1 MTSEPEVA
9 GGVCAMSRTSG
20 INDVSNVLQGTAVG
34 PTVQAG
40 TVHGGVHFHH
50 RDERAVPVP
59 RQLPAPPAHF
69 VGRDAELAEVDRLAR
84 EPSNGLALIVITGVG
99 GIGKSALALR
109 WAQRASAGFPD
120 GQLYA
125 HLGAFDPAGPTSPS
139 EVLGQALRALG
150 VAPEQV
156 PAGIAEQMALFR
168 SVTADRKLLVLLD
181 NAVSAAQVRPLL
193 PTLSS
198 CVVLV
203 TARWRLG
210 GLVSDGARFLDV
222 EPLMEQAAAELL
234 SRAVG
239 DGRTGADPASTS
251 SLVRMCAGLPIA
263 LAVTGARLAT
273 RPRWPIRRMV
283 NELAQEHRRLRS
295 LGEQEGVS
303 VQGAFDLSY
312 QELPDAAARCYRA
325 LGLHPGAEFG
335 TLVVAAALGVA
346 EEEAAQLLDVL
357 LQASMLSEIA
367 EDRYRLHDLV
377 RLHARQHADADPDR
391 DAVSRR
397 IIEWY
402 LAGVL
407 AADRLL
413 TPYRHRDPDITFTAV
428 DSDAVFLADRDEAL
442 SWLECERANLAATVQ
457 HAAPNLPLLAWQI
470 ADSMWPLFH
479 YRRHHHDRMQ
489 IDRIAVQ
496 CAQALRDRGR
506 EASMLRRWA
515 FAHLDVAQLD
525 KARELFARSQILC
538 EELGD
543 RYGVASAVEGLGT
556 VALAQRRYS
565 DAATYFDQQLRLCQE
580 LGEHRRCGLALL
592 NLGVVGNE
600 TAQHQQAVS
609 HLGRASAMF
618 AELGDV
624 DPYNGARAR
633 IELGRALGQL
643 GAHRSAGQELTQAL
657 ADMQR
662 LGSPRGEAQA
672 LHRMGELVLAQHKFG
687 PARTHLTEALRI
699 YQQLGDVEA
708 KQVRCLVASIPPA
721 ESDPH
726 RMP

>member
-1 MTSEPEVA
+1 
-9 GGVCAMSRTSG
+9 MSPTSG
-20 INDVSNVLQGTAVG
+20 INDVRNVLQGTVAG

-40 TVHGGVHFHH
+40 TVHGGVHFYH

-69 VGRDAELAEVDRLAR
+69 VGRDAELAEVDRLVLER
-84 EPSNGLALIVITGVG
+84 KNGPALIVITGVG

-109 WAQRASAGFPD
+109 WAQQTGSRFPD

-125 HLGAFDPAGPTSPS
+125 HLGAFDSAGPTSPG
-139 EVLGQALRALG
+139 EVLGRALRALG

-156 PAGIAEQMALFR
+156 PADIAEQVALFR

-210 GLVSDGARFLDV
+210 GLVSDGARFLAV
-222 EPLMEQAAAELL
+222 EPLMEQAATELL
-234 SRAVG
+234 RRAVG
-239 DGRTGADPASTS
+239 DDRASIDPSSTS

-263 LAVTGARLAT
+263 LVVTGARLAT
-273 RPRWPIRRMV
+273 RPRWPIRRVV

-303 VQGAFDLSY
+303 VQGTFDLSY
-312 QELPDAAARCYRA
+312 RELPAPAARCYRA

-335 TLVVAAALGVA
+335 TPVVAAALGVS
-346 EEEAAQLLDVL
+346 EEEAAQLLDTL
-357 LQASMLSEIA
+357 LQASLLSEIA

-391 DAVSRR
+391 DTVTRR
-397 IIEWY
+397 IVEWH
-402 LAGVL
+402 LAGAL

-413 TPYRHRDPDITFTAV
+413 TPYRHRDRDIAFTMV
-428 DSDAVFLADRDEAL
+428 GPDAVFLAGRDEAL
-442 SWLECERANLAATVQ
+442 SWLESERSNLVATIQ
-457 HAAPNLPLLAWQI
+457 HTASNLPLLAWQI
-470 ADSMWPLFH
+470 TDSMWPLFH
-479 YRRHHHDRMQ
+479 YRRHHHDRMRV
-489 IDRIAVQ
+489 DRIAVQ
-496 CAQALRDRGR
+496 CAQSLHDRGR
-506 EASMLRRWA
+506 EARMLRRLA
-515 FAHLDVAQLD
+515 FAHFDIAQLD
-525 KARELFARSQILC
+525 QAGELFARSQSLC

-543 RYGVASAVEGLGT
+543 RYGVASGVEGLGT

-565 DAATYFDQQLRLCQE
+565 DAATYFSQQLRLCQE
-580 LGEHRRCGLALL
+580 LGEQRRCGLALL
-592 NLGVVGNE
+592 NLGVVCNE
-600 TAQHQQAVS
+600 TAQHQQAMS
-609 HLGRASAMF
+609 HLSRASAVF
-618 AELGDV
+618 AELGDAA
-624 DPYNGARAR
+624 PYNEARTR
-633 IELGRALGQL
+633 IELGRALGHL
-643 GAHRSAGQELTQAL
+643 GIDRSAEQELTQAL

-662 LGSPRGEAQA
+662 LGSPRGQALA
-672 LHRMGELVLAQHKFG
+672 LHRLGELVLARHEFC
-687 PARTHLTEALRI
+687 PARTHLTAALRI

-708 KQVRCLVASIPPA
+708 IQVGLLVASIPPV
-721 ESDPH
+721 EVDPH
-726 RMP
+726 RVP